1 MATVVQGHKPGF
13 QLFFFINQSVT
24 FCYFLLLRWCN
35 LFLSS
40 SFPEPRLSSLPSLSI
55 SFLVCSPFIIL
66 LGKVNIFL
74 RSFSTTSCNHK
85 FHFSTLYSFLFFNAF
100 LLFLLSLYGPFT
112 QFFLCDFTIWNFDY
126 FELNFLSN
134 NFFFQDFEFQ
144 ISRHFDDI
152 LRFLK

>member
-100 LLFLLSLYGPFT
+100 LLFLLNLYGPFT
-112 QFFLCDFTIWNFDY
+112 QFFYVILPFGILIILSWIFCQITFFSKI
-126 FELNFLSN
+126 LSSRFL
-134 NFFFQDFEFQ
+134 
-144 ISRHFDDI
+144 DI
-152 LRFLK
+152 LMIF

>member
-85 FHFSTLYSFLFFNAF
+85 FHFSTLYSF
-100 LLFLLSLYGPFT
+100 
-112 QFFLCDFTIWNFDY
+112 FFLMRSFY
-126 FELNFLSN
+126 FYWVYMVLLLNFFYVILPFGILIILSWIFCQIT
-134 NFFFQDFEFQ
+134 FFSK
-144 ISRHFDDI
+144 ILSSRFLDI
-152 LRFLK
+152 LMIF